1 MLKSIT
7 ILFLFTIT
15 SSAFGQSFSLSDL
28 DSANYF
34 DFWEGK
40 WHASWPEGDSLG
52 QGVNELTWVMDGK
65 VLQENFQILKGQA
78 KGFKGGSLSV
88 FQPKTNIWRQA
99 WADSQGGYYD
109 FIGAFEGGKRI
120 FKTHP
125 KEVNGKVIV
134 QRMVFYDIQKDSF
147 QWDWESSID
156 GGETWNLNWR
166 IDYERV
172 K

>member
-1 MLKSIT
+1 MPKL
-7 ILFLFTIT
+7 TIT
-15 SSAFGQSFSLSDL
+15 FLLFSIASTVYEQSLKLSEL

-52 QGVNELTWVMDGK
+52 KGVNELTWVMNGK
-65 VLQENFQILKGQA
+65 VLQENFQILEGQA
-78 KGFKGGSLSV
+78 KGFMGGSLSV
-88 FQPKTNIWRQA
+88 FQPKTNTWRQA

-109 FIGAFEGGKRI
+109 FIGAFEGDKRI

-125 KEVNGKVIV
+125 KEVNEKTIV

-156 GGETWNLNWR
+156 GGKTWNLNWR